1 MFQKHRSQEVG
12 RGREEGSWRKSSNL
26 QVRGTEGSPEQRPL
40 WPMTDNARCFPTV
53 AALSLPWNDV
63 AKLEL
68 HRREPFTSV
77 FELYI

>member
-1 MFQKHRSQEVG
+1 
-12 RGREEGSWRKSSNL
+12 
-26 QVRGTEGSPEQRPL
+26 
-40 WPMTDNARCFPTV
+40 MTDNARCFPAV

-68 HRREPFTSV
+68 HRQEPFTSV